1 MREAGA
7 GTLLHTTGA
16 GSLVPVPVPVPVVG
30 NVNAAAAALRN
41 WAVNRHKE
49 LDGTGIQAA
58 HIGIDVSIAV
68 SLIPGQLV
76 IQQSAAPPASGPAPC
91 RRVLKNPEP
100 RWW

>member
-16 GSLVPVPVPVPVVG
+16 GSLDPVPVPVVG

-58 HIGIDVSIAV
+58 HVGIDVSIAV

-76 IQQSAAPPASGPAPC
+76 IQQSAAPPAPC